1 MRRGVRRLVEVAA
14 RPRPT
19 TEAAGLDRDRHD
31 RCYYEEVEQEE
42 EPESVAPV
50 RRRRDQSEQVHA
62 RLLALLDE
70 LEANIDKG
78 VRIPFS
84 SRVLIDRDVYLD
96 AVDAVRI
103 TMPEALVQA
112 ERIVRDKERI
122 IAQATAESERITS
135 LAKEQAA
142 FLTSERQLLRA
153 AETQSEAI
161 LASARDESKEII
173 SSAQKY
179 ASDLL
184 AQLERDT
191 LRVLGEVRKASS
203 QAR

>member
-1 MRRGVRRLVEVAA
+1 
-14 RPRPT
+14 
-19 TEAAGLDRDRHD
+19 LDRDRYD
-31 RCYYEEVEQEE
+31 RSYYEEGEQGDEAE
-42 EPESVAPV
+42 AASPV

-62 RLLALLDE
+62 RLLALMDE
-70 LEANIDKG
+70 LETIIDKG
-78 VRIPFS
+78 ARIPFS
-84 SRVLIDRDVYLD
+84 SKVLIDRDVYLD
-96 AVDAVRI
+96 AVDALRI
-103 TMPEALVQA
+103 TMPEALTQA

-122 IAQATAESERITS
+122 IAQASAEAERITS

-142 FLTSERQLLRA
+142 FLISERQLLRA

-161 LASARDESKEII
+161 LSSAREESKEII

-184 AQLERDT
+184 AQLEGDA
-191 LRVLGEVRKASS
+191 LRVLGEIRKAAS